1 MMLDKRG
8 NSSSRERIILMERL
22 LSCLDADQQ
31 SRIRYLLMDRE
42 FGSTQWLNYLRT
54 KPFHFIIRIRKD
66 AKVRMPG
73 KTGEIIAHRLFQ
85 RKNYTVLRKP
95 RIVFGHRLY
104 MAGQKLSGK
113 EYLILISDEPLYHG
127 RKIYGERW
135 GIEVFFGAFKKRGFN
150 FEDTHL
156 TKLERI
162 NTLVF
167 ILAIAFIWA
176 LKTGEFMIDN
186 GHQIPIKVVKERRVR
201 LYSIFRVGLD
211 RLKLQLLNNL
221 RLWEEIYFLSCTLVF
236 FFIFGLIPNSCFKV
250 LLLVICI
257 CFTRQVHKIQ
267 SCQYRIENLVRINK
281 KSVKYYT
288 TYEKSKHYD
297 KNRATSMLRWEPG

>member
-221 RLWEEIYFLSCTLVF
+221 RLWEEIYFLSCT
-236 FFIFGLIPNSCFKV
+236 
-250 LLLVICI
+250 
-257 CFTRQVHKIQ
+257 
-267 SCQYRIENLVRINK
+267 
-281 KSVKYYT
+281 
-288 TYEKSKHYD
+288 
-297 KNRATSMLRWEPG
+297 